1 MEVDVHSAR
10 NHKHEKNQNPKNLT
24 TGTAVLSS
32 QGEDE
37 TLLRRSI
44 FRSQNIT
51 EENR

>member
-1 MEVDVHSAR
+1 MFIQQEITS
-10 NHKHEKNQNPKNLT
+10 KSNQNPKNLT
-24 TGTAVLSS
+24 TGTVVLSS
-32 QGEDE
+32 QGKDE